1 MHRSRVAAAVLLAA
15 GVLLL
20 VALAVRIGVLWV
32 IEPVNDALVVVD
44 ALLLAAGL
52 ALGARGTALLRGRP
66 LRLAAVLAVAGA
78 LLGGL
83 VTVLVRADV
92 GAASD
97 SEGVLVPLVPY
108 GPGSPPS
115 ISWTL
120 LWWQVAGPVLATTAA
135 ALLVTAL
142 VFAVAGVA
150 RAASRLRQT
159 RSA

>member
-1 MHRSRVAAAVLLAA
+1 MRRSRVTAAVLLAA
-15 GVLLL
+15 GGLLL
-20 VALAVRIGVLWV
+20 VALAVRVGVLWV

-52 ALGARGTALLRGRP
+52 ALGAHGTAVLRGRP
-66 LRLAAVLAVAGA
+66 LRLAAVLVVAGA

-92 GAASD
+92 GAAPD

-108 GPGSPPS
+108 GPGAPPS

-120 LWWQVAGPVLATTAA
+120 LWWQVAGPVLSMLAA
-135 ALLVTAL
+135 ALLLAAL
-142 VFAVAGVA
+142 VAAVAGIA
-150 RAASRLRQT
+150 RAASRLRPT
-159 RSA
+159 RSV